1 MSAAAPAPV
10 SLHRWVA
17 EIDYRHDDGIRT
29 VMRGLHELAD
39 LHDIVEAGP
48 NFYAIAA
55 IRIGAPRHADP
66 LTVEQAEAL

>member
-1 MSAAAPAPV
+1 MVDRIA
-10 SLHRWVA
+10 LHRWTV

-29 VMRGLHELAD
+29 ATRGLHELFE

-55 IRIGAPRHADP
+55 IRIGPPRHSKP
-66 LTVEQAEAL
+66 LTIEQAEVL